1 MTQSTQS
8 LCQNGQTLQGF
19 WLVSGW
25 FLVGETQSIMICLKK
40 HVQFAQETRVVG
52 EVGLGTLLTIP
63 QVINPP
69 QLEGMTLLHYIYL
82 LMRSY
87 EQT

>member
-1 MTQSTQS
+1 MVK
-8 LCQNGQTLQGF
+8 LF
-19 WLVSGW
+19 RVSGW